1 MKKDEI
7 VLALGNVTGE
17 LKGINQRLDTQN
29 GAIKDHTAT
38 LGGLPCLAHLEL
50 IKAVAKSLEK
60 IITEDKKQEERKEDK
75 SFTRRTHIKAALI
88 GALATGVIFLIVTL
102 AGG

>member
-7 VLALGNVTGE
+7 ALALGNVTGE

-29 GAIKDHTAT
+29 GAIKDHTAV
-38 LGGLPCLAHLEL
+38 LSNLPCLAHLEL
-50 IKAVAKSLEK
+50 IKAMEK
-60 IITEDKKQEERKEDK
+60 IIVNDKKQEERKEYR
-75 SFTRRTHIKAALI
+75 SFTHRTHIKAALV
-88 GALATGVIFLIVTL
+88 GALVTGVIFLIVTL